1 MTILKDYKD
10 LLTLNVRKLGLIF
23 LKLNL
28 PLKNNSFLKLLPK
41 TFNVELKKLYKVE
54 ERVAS

>member
-1 MTILKDYKD
+1 MFMTILKDYKD

-28 PLKNNSFLKLLPK
+28 PSK
-41 TFNVELKKLYKVE
+41 TTHF
-54 ERVAS
+54 

>member
-1 MTILKDYKD
+1 MFMTILKDYKD

-28 PLKNNSFLKLLPK
+28 PLKNNSFLKLLP
-41 TFNVELKKLYKVE
+41 NI
-54 ERVAS
+54 